1 MKTKIISAV
10 LFFALILI
18 IALAMFASGTYQ
30 VNPGTRGVKV
40 TLGKV
45 SPEPLSE
52 GFGLKAP
59 FITSVIPVDIRQ
71 STATMKSDCFS
82 SDLQQIKV
90 QVNVLFRVRADAVV
104 KLYSQYSTQKVFDQ
118 LVAPRVQEGLKE
130 VTATQSAEQIV
141 QSREEIKTKTLE
153 IVRKK
158 VGDLIDVNDIVIA
171 DIALSEQLEHAI
183 EAKMVQAQEAAKA
196 KYIQQRA
203 EIEAATAA
211 IKAKGEAEAIR
222 IRSEALRGHPELIQL
237 QIVEKWDGRAP
248 LVVSGGGSGGANILL
263 PLQDLKDAAAEPS
276 PGHVEEPPALHLL
289 GQLQDEVDRARSG
302 DAAVVVDAAHRRAS
316 SSATSTRLSSRPRI
330 RSRVVRY
337 GSIRSNRS
345 ASSGSSSES
354 RSQSLNAS
362 EWRSRARVSTVCR

>member
-1 MKTKIISAV
+1 MNPPPRAFPNPKFQPRMNTKIISSVVIFVLIV
-10 LFFALILI
+10 LFG
-18 IALAMFASGTYQ
+18 LAMAASGTY
-30 VNPGTRGVKV
+30 VINPGNRGVRV

-45 SPEPLSE
+45 SPEPLPE

-59 FITSVIPVDIRQ
+59 FVTTIVPVDVRQ
-71 STATMKSDCFS
+71 STAAMKSDCFS

-90 QVNVLFRVRADAVV
+90 QLNVLYRVKSDAVV
-104 KLYSQYSTQKVFDQ
+104 KIYQQYSTQRIFDQ

-141 QSREEIKTKTLE
+141 QNREDIKTKALE
-153 IVRKK
+153 IVRRK

-203 EIEAATAA
+203 EIEALTAA

-222 IRSEALRGHPELIQL
+222 IRSEALRGNPELIQL

-248 LVVSGGGSGGANILL
+248 LVIGGNNGTGGANILL
-263 PLQDLKDAAAEPS
+263 PLQDLQNAA
-276 PGHVEEPPALHLL
+276 PPTPAATP
-289 GQLQDEVDRARSG
+289 AR
-302 DAAVVVDAAHRRAS
+302 R
-316 SSATSTRLSSRPRI
+316 
-330 RSRVVRY
+330 
-337 GSIRSNRS
+337 
-345 ASSGSSSES
+345 
-354 RSQSLNAS
+354 
-362 EWRSRARVSTVCR
+362 

>member
-1 MKTKIISAV
+1 MKTKLISFV
-10 LFFALILI
+10 VFLLLLVIFGM
-18 IALAMFASGTYQ
+18 AMFASGTYL
-30 VNPGTRGVKV
+30 VNPGYRGVKV

-45 SPEPLSE
+45 SPEPIPE
-52 GFGLKAP
+52 GFGLKSP
-59 FITSVIPVDIRQ
+59 FITTVVPIDVRQ
-71 STATMKSDCFS
+71 STSTMKSDCFS

-90 QVNVLFRVRADAVV
+90 QVNVLFRVRPDAVV
-104 KLYSQYSTQKVFDQ
+104 KLYSQYSNQRVFDQ

-222 IRSEALRGHPELIQL
+222 IRSEALRGNPELIQL
-237 QIVEKWDGRAP
+237 QIVEKWDGRSP
-248 LVVSGGGSGGANILL
+248 LVVGSGGKGGANILL
-263 PLQDLKDAAAEPS
+263 PLQELKDASAEPT
-276 PGHVEEPPALHLL
+276 PAP
-289 GQLQDEVDRARSG
+289 
-302 DAAVVVDAAHRRAS
+302 RR
-316 SSATSTRLSSRPRI
+316 
-330 RSRVVRY
+330 
-337 GSIRSNRS
+337 
-345 ASSGSSSES
+345 
-354 RSQSLNAS
+354 
-362 EWRSRARVSTVCR
+362 